1 MSISCVEFCKAL
13 SDETRQSILKMLQRR
28 ELSVGEVVE
37 AFDISQPTIS
47 HHLNV
52 LKNVG
57 LVTSRKEGKQ
67 IFYSI
72 NQENVEECCGKMM
85 AKFCIELPLSE

>member
-1 MSISCVEFCKAL
+1 VEFCKAL

-28 ELSVGEVVE
+28 EMSVGEVVE
-37 AFDISQPTIS
+37 AFNISQPTIS

-85 AKFCIELPLSE
+85 AKFCVELPLSE

>member
-1 MSISCVEFCKAL
+1 MGISCVEFCKAL

-28 ELSVGEVVE
+28 EMSVGEIVE
-37 AFDISQPTIS
+37 GFNISQPTIS

-85 AKFCIELPLSE
+85 AKFCIELPSAK

>member
-28 ELSVGEVVE
+28 EMSVGEVVE
-37 AFDISQPTIS
+37 AFNISQPTIS

-85 AKFCIELPLSE
+85 AKFCIELPSAK

>member
-1 MSISCVEFCKAL
+1 MSLSCVDFCKAL
-13 SDETRQSILKMLQRR
+13 SDETRQTILRMLQ
-28 ELSVGEVVE
+28 ESEMSVGEIVQ
-37 AFDISQPTIS
+37 AFNISQPTIS

-57 LVTSRKEGKQ
+57 LVTSRKQGKQ

-72 NQENVEECCGKMM
+72 NQENVEECCGKMV
-85 AKFCIELPLSE
+85 AKFCVELPSPE

>member
-1 MSISCVEFCKAL
+1 MTISCVDFCKAL
-13 SDETRQSILKMLQRR
+13 SDQTRQSILRMLQGG
-28 ELSVGEVVE
+28 EMSVGEIVE
-37 AFDISQPTIS
+37 AFNISQPTIS

-57 LVTSRKEGKQ
+57 LVTSRKQGKQ

-72 NQENVEECCGKMM
+72 NQENIEECCGMM
-85 AKFCIELPLSE
+85 VATFCVELPSPE

>member
-13 SDETRQSILKMLQRR
+13 SDETRQSILKMLQGR
-28 ELSVGEVVE
+28 EMSVGEIVE
-37 AFDISQPTIS
+37 AFNISQPTIS

-72 NQENVEECCGKMM
+72 NQENVEECCGKMV
-85 AKFCIELPLSE
+85 ANFCVELPSPE

>member
-1 MSISCVEFCKAL
+1 VSISCVEFCKAL

-28 ELSVGEVVE
+28 EMSVGEIVE
-37 AFDISQPTIS
+37 GFNISQPTIS

-72 NQENVEECCGKMM
+72 NQENVEECCGKMV
-85 AKFCIELPLSE
+85 ANFCVELPSPE

>member
-1 MSISCVEFCKAL
+1 M
-13 SDETRQSILKMLQRR
+13 
-28 ELSVGEVVE
+28 SVGEIVE
-37 AFDISQPTIS
+37 AFNISQPTIS

-72 NQENVEECCGKMM
+72 KQENLEECCGRMV
-85 AKFCIELPLSE
+85 ARFCVELPSPE

>member
-1 MSISCVEFCKAL
+1 VSISCVEFCKAL
-13 SDETRQSILKMLQRR
+13 SDETRQSILKMLQGR
-28 ELSVGEVVE
+28 EMSVGEIVE
-37 AFDISQPTIS
+37 AFHISQPTIS

-72 NQENVEECCGKMM
+72 DQENVEECCGKMV
-85 AKFCIELPLSE
+85 AKFCVELPSPD

>member
-1 MSISCVEFCKAL
+1 VSISCVEFCKAL

-28 ELSVGEVVE
+28 EMSVGEVVE
-37 AFDISQPTIS
+37 AFNISQPTIS

-85 AKFCIELPLSE
+85 AKFCVELPLSE

>member
-1 MSISCVEFCKAL
+1 VSITCVQFCKAL
-13 SDETRQSILKMLQRR
+13 SDETRQSILEMLQQG
-28 ELSVGEVVE
+28 EMSVGEIVE
-37 AFDISQPTIS
+37 AFKISQPTIS

-72 NQENVEECCGKMM
+72 NQENVEECCGRMVG
-85 AKFCIELPLSE
+85 KFCVELPTPE

>member
-28 ELSVGEVVE
+28 EMSVGDIVE
-37 AFDISQPTIS
+37 AFNISQPTIS

-85 AKFCIELPLSE
+85 AKFCVELPLSE

>member
-13 SDETRQSILKMLQRR
+13 SDETRQSILKMLQGG
-28 ELSVGEVVE
+28 EKSVGEIVG
-37 AFDISQPTIS
+37 AFKISQPTIS

-57 LVTSRKEGKQ
+57 LVTSRKQGKQ

-72 NQENVEECCGKMM
+72 NQENVEECCGKMV
-85 AKFCIELPLSE
+85 AKFCLELPLSE

>member
-13 SDETRQSILKMLQRR
+13 SDETRQSILKMLQGR
-28 ELSVGEVVE
+28 EMSVGEIVE
-37 AFDISQPTIS
+37 AFNISQPTIS

-57 LVTSRKEGKQ
+57 LVTSRKQGKQ

-72 NQENVEECCGKMM
+72 KQENVEECCGMM
-85 AKFCIELPLSE
+85 AAKFCVELPSPE

>member
-28 ELSVGEVVE
+28 EMSVGDIVE
-37 AFDISQPTIS
+37 AFNISQPTIS

-57 LVTSRKEGKQ
+57 LVIRRKKGKQ

-85 AKFCIELPLSE
+85 AKFCIELPSAK

>member
-28 ELSVGEVVE
+28 EMSVGEVVE
-37 AFDISQPTIS
+37 AFNISQPTIS

-85 AKFCIELPLSE
+85 AKFCVELPLSE

>member
-1 MSISCVEFCKAL
+1 MEFCKAL

-28 ELSVGEVVE
+28 EMSVGEIVE
-37 AFDISQPTIS
+37 GFNISQPTIS

-57 LVTSRKEGKQ
+57 LVTGRKEGKQ

-85 AKFCIELPLSE
+85 AKFCVELPLSE

>member
-1 MSISCVEFCKAL
+1 MDFCKAL
-13 SDETRQSILKMLQRR
+13 SDETRQSILKMLQQG
-28 ELSVGEVVE
+28 EMSVGEIVE
-37 AFDISQPTIS
+37 AFNISQPTIS

-52 LKNVG
+52 LKIVG

-72 NQENVEECCGKMM
+72 SQENVEECCGKMV
-85 AKFCIELPLSE
+85 AKFCVELPSPE

>member
-1 MSISCVEFCKAL
+1 MEFCKAL

-28 ELSVGEVVE
+28 EMSVGEIVE
-37 AFDISQPTIS
+37 GFNISQPTIS

-57 LVTSRKEGKQ
+57 LVTGRKEGKQ

-85 AKFCIELPLSE
+85 AKFCIELPSAK